1 MYKVNVRA
9 DKNIL
14 FIKCTCLSKEG
25 SIYYL
30 LLERKILPSFE
41 KQVKTRLVLVCPTYQ
56 AIPFLRKRYNFDFR
70 DEVAS
75 EVDVPSA
82 LAFYWYSG
90 KPEKKAFRKP
100 FRDTHRVGA
109 CDWYN

>member
-56 AIPFLRKRYNFDFR
+56 PIPFLRKRYNFDFR
-70 DEVAS
+70 DEVAT
-75 EVDVPSA
+75 EVDVLAA
-82 LAFYWYSG
+82 LAFYDY
-90 KPEKKAFRKP
+90 KASDQRKE
-100 FRDTHRVGA
+100 
-109 CDWYN
+109 